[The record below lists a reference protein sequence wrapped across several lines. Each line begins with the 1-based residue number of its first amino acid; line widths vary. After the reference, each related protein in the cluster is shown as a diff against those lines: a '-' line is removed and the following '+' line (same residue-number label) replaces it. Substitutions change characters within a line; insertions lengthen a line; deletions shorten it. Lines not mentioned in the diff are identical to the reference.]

1 MQGKLHYE
9 LDQSIKQKRP
19 LLIISELDD
28 RVKLFVAQ
36 NINKKNLTANFL
48 DPEGI
53 GLKRFELLEDLCL
66 MTGAKMISEMS
77 GDSSQNINE
86 DYLGTCRQMIS
97 NSTETILVFDEEE
110 NNKKNEVI
118 EWLNSEIRLTANR
131 SDKWHLQDRL
141 SKLAGGV
148 ATIKIAGNSEVEL
161 KEKKD
166 RVDDSIHATKAA
178 LEEGIVAGGG
188 VALLD
193 VHEKISKK
201 TLGNRS
207 TSFLIGYKML
217 IESLPSAWNKIVTN
231 SGLSLDDENLNNL
244 MSKRKLRQG
253 IDVKSRKFGNMIKM
267 GIIDP
272 FKVTKN
278 AVLNSA
284 SVASIILTT
293 SCVISNKRIKKDESS
308 R

>member
-1 MQGKLHYE
+1 M
-9 LDQSIKQKRP
+9 
-19 LLIISELDD
+19 
-28 RVKLFVAQ
+28 
-36 NINKKNLTANFL
+36 
-48 DPEGI
+48 
-53 GLKRFELLEDLCL
+53 
-66 MTGAKMISEMS
+66 
-77 GDSSQNINE
+77 
-86 DYLGTCRQMIS
+86 
-97 NSTETILVFDEEE
+97 E

-253 IDVKSRKFGNMIKM
+253 LDVKSRKFGNMIKM

>member
-1 MQGKLHYE
+1 M
-9 LDQSIKQKRP
+9 
-19 LLIISELDD
+19 
-28 RVKLFVAQ
+28 
-36 NINKKNLTANFL
+36 
-48 DPEGI
+48 
-53 GLKRFELLEDLCL
+53 
-66 MTGAKMISEMS
+66 
-77 GDSSQNINE
+77 
-86 DYLGTCRQMIS
+86 
-97 NSTETILVFDEEE
+97 FDEEE
-110 NNKKNEVI
+110 NSKKNEVI
-118 EWLNSEIRLTANR
+118 EWLNNEIKVTANR

-193 VHEKISKK
+193 VYKKISDKP
-201 TLGNRS
+201 LGKRS
-207 TSFLIGYKML
+207 SSFLVGYTML
-217 IESLPSAWNKIVTN
+217 IESLPSAWNKIISN
-231 SGLSLDDENLNNL
+231 SGISLDDKDIKSL
-244 MSKRKLRQG
+244 MDNRKLKNG
-253 IDVKSRKFGNMIKM
+253 LDVKTRKFGNMIKM

-278 AVLNSA
+278 AILNSA